1 MTTPSG
7 CSPEKTRLAQMSILS
22 SDFERA
28 VRRLK
33 PHKHR
38 QKLQRRHDRELSF
51 LGIAAEQPRTL
62 LYDTTVYVDILQGR
76 FPDFQETM
84 LRAADA
90 WHSTVAE
97 SELASACALLDP
109 GHRNT
114 RSVIKQIMA
123 TLNRIPP
130 HRTICPDREIW
141 RDAGILTGTIARLQG
156 IPKSD
161 RRRILNDALIF
172 ASARKHG
179 HTVLT
184 RNVGDFDFLQQ
195 LDPSGKVAFYRV
207 QIT

>member
-1 MTTPSG
+1 
-7 CSPEKTRLAQMSILS
+7 MSILS

-76 FPDFQETM
+76 FPDFQEAM
-84 LRAADA
+84 LRTADA

-114 RSVIKQIMA
+114 RNVVKQIIA
-123 TLNRIPP
+123 ILNRMPP
-130 HRTICPDREIW
+130 HRMITPDREIW

-195 LDPSGKVAFYRV
+195 LDPSGKIAFYRV